1 MMKLTKVEL
10 IALNAC
16 ANEVARLRELLEKAK
31 AQTAEIMQEMGLDPD
46 KTYDI
51 SATGEVKELL
61 LS

>member
-1 MMKLTKVEL
+1 MTKLTKVEL

-16 ANEVARLRELLEKAK
+16 ANEVAGLRELLEKAK